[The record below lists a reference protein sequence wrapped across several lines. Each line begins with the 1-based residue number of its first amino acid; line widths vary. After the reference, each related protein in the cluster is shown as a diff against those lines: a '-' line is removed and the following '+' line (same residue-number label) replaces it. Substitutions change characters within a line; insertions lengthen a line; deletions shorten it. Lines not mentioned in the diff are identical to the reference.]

1 MDQIL
6 SFDVSHEFLDMLIRF
21 GISTLFAWIIV
32 DRMYFKKST
41 RRDFYFTFMLSSIAI
56 FFIVFFMI
64 FVLEDMK
71 TKTSIGIGIGLFGIF
86 SIMRYRTDAM
96 PVREMT
102 YLFLLV
108 ALAVVNA
115 IANSMSIVELVLTNL
130 IVVVS
135 IAMCEWHLG
144 TGHSKLIQYD
154 RIELIVPE
162 RRQELIDDLEKRT
175 GLKIEQVSVGAID
188 FLRDM
193 AIVKIFY
200 KSEHS
205 SGEEEINH
213 MTKLPKQQWE
223 SSDD

>member
-1 MDQIL
+1 
-6 SFDVSHEFLDMLIRF
+6 MLLRF
-21 GISTLFAWIIV
+21 IVSTLFAWFIV
-32 DRMYFKKST
+32 DRLYFRKST
-41 RRDFYFTFMLSSIAI
+41 RRDFYFTFMLSSVAI

-102 YLFLLV
+102 YLFVLV

-115 IANSMSIVELVLTNL
+115 IANSLSITELLVTNL
-130 IVVVS
+130 LVVVC
-135 IAMCEWHLG
+135 IALCEWHLG
-144 TGHSKLIQYD
+144 VEHTKLVQYD

-162 RRQELIDDLEKRT
+162 RRAELIADLEQRT
-175 GLKIEQVSVGAID
+175 GLKIENVSIGAID

-193 AIVKIFY
+193 AIIKIHY
-200 KSEHS
+200 VDDGNGNEV
-205 SGEEEINH
+205 EINH
-213 MTKLPKQQWE
+213 MSKLPKQQWE
-223 SSDD
+223 TTDD